1 MRLHPLCQRFAL
13 DVRHHQIRRAV
24 LLEQIQNR
32 HKRRKVRHRVQE
44 AVSPHEPRAVQ
55 GKIRRTFGHGLHA
68 AVSRPDSKGA
78 RKKLLHGD
86 HPAARGGNQ
95 LHGAV
100 GDAERAA
107 AERVAQQI
115 AGVQD
120 GLRRQSKIRLCGS
133 HSSAGGR

>member
-1 MRLHPLCQRFAL
+1 M
-13 DVRHHQIRRAV
+13 
-24 LLEQIQNR
+24 
-32 HKRRKVRHRVQE
+32 
-44 AVSPHEPRAVQ
+44 HELRAVQ

-86 HPAARGGNQ
+86 HPAACGGIQ

-120 GLRRQSKIRLCGS
+120 GLQRQRKIRLCGS
-133 HSSAGGR
+133 HSSAGGK